1 MKIMIR
7 TRLKMMFIF
16 LCIGTF
22 ISSNI
27 YAAGVMRDMTSQ
39 QIVEDMKVGWNLGNT
54 LDAWANGTT
63 GLNTETCWGNPKT
76 TKAMIDAVKAKGFK
90 TVRIPVTWNYHFGA
104 APAYTIDK
112 AWMDRVEEVV
122 NYVLDNGMYAI
133 LNTHHDEWVTLT
145 SSSQTAVTDKIN
157 KIWTQI
163 ATRFKDY
170 SDYLIFETLNEP
182 RLYGTQYEWNG
193 GTDEARRILNAYNL
207 AIVTT
212 IRNSGGNNAL
222 RHIMIPTHA
231 ATPMDVAQN
240 ALVIPNND
248 KRIIVSQHTYWPYN
262 FTMNKDAASGA
273 TASWGSASDKTACDA
288 ELDRIKNKFVN
299 KGIPVVIG
307 EWGAIDKANTSA
319 RAVHAEY
326 YANAAKK
333 RGILSVYW
341 DNGYEGS
348 AGFALLKRSSCT
360 WLYPTIVDGL
370 IKGVQSATPVTQN
383 LKVSAISN
391 NLSFSSGLVR
401 YSLPKSSNVSLCVY
415 NMQGKSVLNIINSYQ
430 AQGNHEVKV
439 PSYCISSGNY
449 IVELKVDNSSFT
461 RNHYIGK

>member
-1 MKIMIR
+1 MVRIR
-7 TRLKMMFIF
+7 LEVLFIC
-16 LCIGTF
+16 LCLGAF

-27 YAAGVMRDMTSQ
+27 YAAGIMRDMTSQ
-39 QIVEDMKVGWNLGNT
+39 QIVEDMKIGWNLGNT
-54 LDAWANGTT
+54 LDATSSTVT
-63 GLNTETCWGNPKT
+63 GLNTETSWGNPKT
-76 TKAMIDAVKAKGFK
+76 TKAMIDALKAKGFK
-90 TVRIPVTWNYHFGA
+90 TVRIPVTWDSHFGA

-145 SSSQTAVTDKIN
+145 SSSQTEVTDKVS

-163 ATRFKDY
+163 AARFNDY

-182 RLYGTQYEWNG
+182 RLYKTDYEWSG
-193 GTDEARRILNAYNL
+193 GTDEARKVLNAYNL

-231 ATPMDVAQN
+231 ATPMEVAQN

-262 FTMNKDAASGA
+262 FTMNTGTGA
-273 TASWGSASDKTACDA
+273 TSSWGSASDKAACDV
-288 ELDRIKNKFVN
+288 ELDRIKSKFVD
-299 KGIPVVIG
+299 KGIPVIIG

-326 YANAAKK
+326 YSYAAKK
-333 RGILSVYW
+333 RGMLPVYW
-341 DNGYEGS
+341 DNGYDGS
-348 AGFALLKRSSCT
+348 GGFALLKRSSCT
-360 WLYPTIVDGL
+360 WIYPTIVDGM
-370 IKGVQSATPVTQN
+370 IKGAQNGTP
-383 LKVSAISN
+383 AIQEIKADTKFNS
-391 NLSFSSGLVR
+391 LAFSSGSIR
-401 YSLPKSSNVSLCVY
+401 YSLPKSTNVSLCVY
-415 NMQGKSVLNIINSYQ
+415 NMQGKNVLNVINSYQ
-430 AQGNHEVKV
+430 SAGSHEVKLPV
-439 PSYCISSGNY
+439 NSISSGDF

-461 RNHYIGK
+461 KNCYIGK